1 MISLKGLNFVIKL
14 ISKRLT
20 INDLKTENTFM
31 GLEVAIFLF
40 FGFLGKYELH
50 IILIPKK
57 AKRFLSMIM
66 FVNIKIYSQTLDF
79 DQ

>member
-1 MISLKGLNFVIKL
+1 
-14 ISKRLT
+14 
-20 INDLKTENTFM
+20 M